1 MNITAK
7 ELSGEHIGKTVT
19 VEDRYAR
26 ELVTSP
32 LLSIWHNRMT
42 VKLRFLNR
50 IDAVYADPDTPITIQ
65 EEQ

>member
-1 MNITAK
+1 MNLTAK
-7 ELSGEHIGKTVT
+7 ELNGTHIGKTVT
-19 VEDRYAR
+19 VQDRYAR